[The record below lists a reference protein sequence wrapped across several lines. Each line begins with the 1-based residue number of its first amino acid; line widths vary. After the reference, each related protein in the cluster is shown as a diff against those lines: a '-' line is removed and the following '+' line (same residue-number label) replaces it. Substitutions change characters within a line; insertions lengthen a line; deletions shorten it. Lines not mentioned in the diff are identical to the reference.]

1 MRLDVV
7 NRNAPGET
15 LVAEHQ
21 GVTSSVATHTVQHR
35 LPAGKNTLVWE
46 PPVGQTPDMVAGVFL
61 AAVQLVTLFVGTPTL
76 AYAFLSIVL
85 IATSG
90 GIAWFAEMV

>member
-1 MRLDVV
+1 
-7 NRNAPGET
+7 
-15 LVAEHQ
+15 
-21 GVTSSVATHTVQHR
+21 
-35 LPAGKNTLVWE
+35 
-46 PPVGQTPDMVAGVFL
+46 VFL

-90 GIAWFAEMV
+90 GIAWFAWKWSSDEVPQQVESQPVSATTLVAQPTP